1 MPATSSRLTYI
12 SRYLYFGTVHA
23 FDVLGDPVRRRILEL
38 LADGERAAGAVA
50 EVIRAE
56 FGISQPAVSQHLKVL
71 RENGFAVVRQDGTR
85 RLYAVGHAPAA
96 RRRRLARP
104 VPPVLDPA
112 AGRAGHRNRP
122 RQARAAP
129 HRRRRSVIDVSHQ
142 ISAVRRTLGD
152 RVLEGKEARV
162 LTISQVYDTD
172 VDDLWDAC
180 TNPERIP
187 RWFLPV
193 SGELKLGGKY
203 QLQGNAG
210 GTVERCDPPKSFAAT
225 WEFGGNVSWIEVRL
239 TPEGEGTRFELEHVA
254 HVDERWD
261 EFGPGAVGIGWD
273 GALVG
278 LVLHLRA
285 PGTAVD
291 PEAAMAWMMSADGIR
306 FMTASGEAWY
316 EADVA
321 AGADPAKARAAADR
335 TLKAYTTPPE
345 A

>member
-1 MPATSSRLTYI
+1 M
-12 SRYLYFGTVHA
+12 
-23 FDVLGDPVRRRILEL
+23 
-38 LADGERAAGAVA
+38 
-50 EVIRAE
+50 
-56 FGISQPAVSQHLKVL
+56 
-71 RENGFAVVRQDGTR
+71 
-85 RLYAVGHAPAA
+85 
-96 RRRRLARP
+96 
-104 VPPVLDPA
+104 
-112 AGRAGHRNRP
+112 
-122 RQARAAP
+122 
-129 HRRRRSVIDVSHQ
+129 IDVSHQ

-162 LTISQVYDTD
+162 LTISQVYDTG

-180 TNPERIP
+180 TNAERIP

-193 SGELKLGGKY
+193 SGELKVGGKY
-203 QLQGNAG
+203 QLEGNAG
-210 GTVERCDPPKSFAAT
+210 GTIERCDPPKSFAAT
-225 WEFGGNVSWIEVRL
+225 WEYGGIISWIEVRL
-239 TPEGEGTRFELEHVA
+239 TPEGDGTRFELEHVA
-254 HVDERWD
+254 HIDERWD

-278 LVLHLRA
+278 LVLHLAA

-291 PEAAMAWMMSADGIR
+291 PEAAMAWMMSPDGIR
-306 FMTASGEAWY
+306 FMTASNEAWY

>member
-1 MPATSSRLTYI
+1 M
-12 SRYLYFGTVHA
+12 
-23 FDVLGDPVRRRILEL
+23 
-38 LADGERAAGAVA
+38 
-50 EVIRAE
+50 
-56 FGISQPAVSQHLKVL
+56 
-71 RENGFAVVRQDGTR
+71 
-85 RLYAVGHAPAA
+85 
-96 RRRRLARP
+96 
-104 VPPVLDPA
+104 
-112 AGRAGHRNRP
+112 
-122 RQARAAP
+122 
-129 HRRRRSVIDVSHQ
+129 IDVSHQ

-162 LTISQVYDTD
+162 LTISQVYDTGLA
-172 VDDLWDAC
+172 DLWDAC

-193 SGELKLGGKY
+193 SGELRVGGKY
-203 QLQGNAG
+203 QLEGNAG

-254 HVDERWD
+254 HVDDRWD

-273 GALVG
+273 SALVG
-278 LVLHLRA
+278 LVLHLSA

-291 PEAAMAWMMSADGIR
+291 PEAAMAWMMSPEGIR
-306 FMTASGEAWY
+306 FMTASNDAWY

-321 AGADPAKARAAADR
+321 AGADPAQARAAADR

>member
-1 MPATSSRLTYI
+1 
-12 SRYLYFGTVHA
+12 
-23 FDVLGDPVRRRILEL
+23 
-38 LADGERAAGAVA
+38 
-50 EVIRAE
+50 
-56 FGISQPAVSQHLKVL
+56 
-71 RENGFAVVRQDGTR
+71 
-85 RLYAVGHAPAA
+85 
-96 RRRRLARP
+96 
-104 VPPVLDPA
+104 
-112 AGRAGHRNRP
+112 
-122 RQARAAP
+122 
-129 HRRRRSVIDVSHQ
+129 VIDVSHQ

-152 RVLEGKEARV
+152 RVVEGKEARV

-193 SGELKLGGKY
+193 SGELKIGGKY
-203 QLQGNAG
+203 QLEGNAG

-239 TPEGEGTRFELEHVA
+239 TPEGEGARFELEHVA

-278 LVLHLRA
+278 LALHLAA

-291 PEAAMAWMMSADGIR
+291 PEAAMAWMMSPDGIR
-306 FMTASGEAWY
+306 FMTASNEAWY

>member
-1 MPATSSRLTYI
+1 
-12 SRYLYFGTVHA
+12 
-23 FDVLGDPVRRRILEL
+23 
-38 LADGERAAGAVA
+38 
-50 EVIRAE
+50 
-56 FGISQPAVSQHLKVL
+56 
-71 RENGFAVVRQDGTR
+71 
-85 RLYAVGHAPAA
+85 
-96 RRRRLARP
+96 
-104 VPPVLDPA
+104 
-112 AGRAGHRNRP
+112 
-122 RQARAAP
+122 
-129 HRRRRSVIDVSHQ
+129 VIDVSHQ

-172 VDDLWDAC
+172 LADLWDAC
-180 TNPERIP
+180 TNAERFP
-187 RWFLPV
+187 RWFLGG
-193 SGELKLGGKY
+193 SGELKVGGKY
-203 QLQGNAG
+203 QLEGNAG

-254 HVDERWD
+254 HVDDRWD

-278 LVLHLRA
+278 LVLHLAA

-291 PEAAMAWMMSADGIR
+291 PEAAMAWMMSPEGIR
-306 FMTASGEAWY
+306 FMTASNEAWY

-321 AGADPAKARAAADR
+321 AGADPAQARAAADR

-345 A
+345 G

>member
-1 MPATSSRLTYI
+1 MI
-12 SRYLYFGTVHA
+12 
-23 FDVLGDPVRRRILEL
+23 E
-38 LADGERAAGAVA
+38 
-50 EVIRAE
+50 
-56 FGISQPAVSQHLKVL
+56 
-71 RENGFAVVRQDGTR
+71 
-85 RLYAVGHAPAA
+85 
-96 RRRRLARP
+96 
-104 VPPVLDPA
+104 
-112 AGRAGHRNRP
+112 
-122 RQARAAP
+122 
-129 HRRRRSVIDVSHQ
+129 VSHQ

-152 RVLEGKEARV
+152 RVLEGKQARV

-193 SGELKLGGKY
+193 KGELKVGGSY
-203 QLQGNAG
+203 QLEGNAG
-210 GTVERCDPPKSFAAT
+210 GTVQRCDPPKSFAAT
-225 WEFGGNVSWIEVRL
+225 WEFGGQVSWIEVRL
-239 TPEGEGTRFELEHVA
+239 TAEGEGTRFELEHVA

-278 LVLHLRA
+278 LVLHLANR
-285 PGTAVD
+285 GSAVD
-291 PEAAMAWMMSADGIR
+291 PEAAMAWMMSPEGIR
-306 FMTASGEAWY
+306 FMTASNEAWY

>member
-1 MPATSSRLTYI
+1 
-12 SRYLYFGTVHA
+12 
-23 FDVLGDPVRRRILEL
+23 
-38 LADGERAAGAVA
+38 
-50 EVIRAE
+50 
-56 FGISQPAVSQHLKVL
+56 
-71 RENGFAVVRQDGTR
+71 
-85 RLYAVGHAPAA
+85 
-96 RRRRLARP
+96 
-104 VPPVLDPA
+104 
-112 AGRAGHRNRP
+112 
-122 RQARAAP
+122 
-129 HRRRRSVIDVSHQ
+129 VIDVSHQ

-193 SGELKLGGKY
+193 GGDLKLGGKY
-203 QLQGNAG
+203 QLEGNAG

-239 TPEGEGTRFELEHVA
+239 TPDGDGTRFELEHVA
-254 HVDERWD
+254 HIDERWD

-278 LVLHLRA
+278 LVLHLSA

-306 FMTASGEAWY
+306 FMTASNEAWY

-321 AGADPAKARAAADR
+321 AGEDPAKARAAADR